1 MNLDLIIEDLY
12 HSCNGLQFTIEILN
26 IKARNNLINAKCRW
40 HSNRLD
46 GTGSCWE
53 LLGRT
58 KVMEIRQ
65 RETTHEIFCLA
76 DQNHGQIISFRYLK
90 YEDLK
95 NILAKCPKKLQPQKP
110 PEKSTSTHKSLK
122 KLPTNRPKTPKKST
136 KKGPYS
142 HKSHQYF

>member
-1 MNLDLIIEDLY
+1 MIN
-12 HSCNGLQFTIEILN
+12 N
-26 IKARNNLINAKCRW
+26 KARHNLINAKCRW

-46 GTGSCWE
+46 GAGSFWE
-53 LLGRT
+53 LLGQT

-65 RETTHEIFCLA
+65 RETTHEICCLA

-90 YEDLK
+90 YVDLK
-95 NILAKCPKKLQPQKP
+95 NILAKFPLQPQKP
-110 PEKSTSTHKSLK
+110 PKKSTSTHKSLK